1 MTLVFRTSLLQ
12 TCCAVTFA
20 TLFSTSVLHA
30 QSAPAKAWGAASPL
44 PAAVDGTSSPDR
56 AAAYYHYGLA
66 RIYEDEASANGRQD
80 LASQAIEQYKLAL
93 DADSNSRELQDGLAN
108 LYFKL
113 GRIREAVA
121 AAQDQVT
128 KHPDDVDAHILLGR
142 VYLRSLGDG
151 QGPQST
157 DMLQAAI
164 KEYETI
170 ARLKPDDLET
180 HLLLGQLYGLNHD
193 SAKAESEFRLAQKI
207 DPQSEEVVL
216 SIARL
221 YTEQGDLAKAAKVIA
236 DVPVDDRSGRMD
248 FALAGIYDQ
257 LKKPKEAVA
266 AYRETL
272 DQDPDNTDAK
282 RGLANA
288 LVADGQTNAAAK
300 VFADLL
306 VTDPQDA
313 QSLIREA
320 DLQRQQGHY
329 ELALSTLKKASA
341 LVSDNLELEYNQAL
355 CYDALGQY
363 DEAIRTLQGM
373 LALTAAP
380 DGKYS
385 DQDRGNRALFFGRL
399 GIVQNEAGNTA
410 GAVDAYQHMM
420 ALGGE
425 AQAQGADGLVDT
437 YRQAHDWAAATKAA
451 SDAAKAMPE
460 NHEVQLSYARQ
471 LADSGKVED
480 GVKLAEAQLKGASED
495 REVYY
500 TIADIDVR
508 AKRFKDAAAALDK
521 VETLSSKPAEKSF
534 FYYYRGSV
542 AEQQKMFDQAEEDFK
557 KGLAIDPDSAAIDN
571 DYGYMLADR
580 GIRLDEAVTMI
591 KKAVDFDPQ
600 NGAYL
605 DSLAWVYY
613 KQGQYELAEDYARKA
628 VARLNSDP
636 AVHDHLGEIYAKN
649 GKLPMAVA
657 EWQKATALY
666 ATSLPPEADPSDVAK
681 VQHKL
686 EGARVKLAHLS
697 AAPR

>member
-1 MTLVFRTSLLQ
+1 LL
-12 TCCAVTFA
+12 T
-20 TLFSTSVLHA
+20 
-30 QSAPAKAWGAASPL
+30 
-44 PAAVDGTSSPDR
+44 
-56 AAAYYHYGLA
+56 
-66 RIYEDEASANGRQD
+66 
-80 LASQAIEQYKLAL
+80 
-93 DADSNSRELQDGLAN
+93 
-108 LYFKL
+108 
-113 GRIREAVA
+113 
-121 AAQDQVT
+121 
-128 KHPDDVDAHILLGR
+128 
-142 VYLRSLGDG
+142 
-151 QGPQST
+151 
-157 DMLQAAI
+157 
-164 KEYETI
+164 
-170 ARLKPDDLET
+170 
-180 HLLLGQLYGLNHD
+180 
-193 SAKAESEFRLAQKI
+193 
-207 DPQSEEVVL
+207 
-216 SIARL
+216 
-221 YTEQGDLAKAAKVIA
+221 
-236 DVPVDDRSGRMD
+236 
-248 FALAGIYDQ
+248 
-257 LKKPKEAVA
+257 
-266 AYRETL
+266 
-272 DQDPDNTDAK
+272 
-282 RGLANA
+282 
-288 LVADGQTNAAAK
+288 
-300 VFADLL
+300 
-306 VTDPQDA
+306 TDPQDA

-341 LVSDNLELEYNQAL
+341 LVSDNLELEYNEAL
-355 CYDALGQY
+355 CYDALGQF
-363 DEAIRTLQGM
+363 DDAIKTLKGM
-373 LALTAAP
+373 LAATIAT

-385 DQDRGNRALFFGRL
+385 DQDRGNRALFLGRL

-410 GAVDAYQHMM
+410 GAVDAYQQMM
-420 ALGGE
+420 ALGGD

-471 LADSGKVED
+471 LADAGKVDE
-480 GVKLAEAQLKGASED
+480 GVKLAEAQLKGATED

-500 TIADIDVR
+500 TIADINVR
-508 AKRFKDAAAALDK
+508 AKRFKDATVALDK
-521 VETLSSKPAEKSF
+521 VETMSSKPAEKSF

-557 KGLAIDPDSAAIDN
+557 KGLAIDPDSAAINN

-613 KQGQYELAEDYARKA
+613 KQGQYALAEDYARKA
-628 VARLNSDP
+628 VARLSSDP

-666 ATSLPPEADPSDVAK
+666 ATSLPPEADPADVAK

-686 EGARVKLAHLS
+686 EGARVKLAHLN